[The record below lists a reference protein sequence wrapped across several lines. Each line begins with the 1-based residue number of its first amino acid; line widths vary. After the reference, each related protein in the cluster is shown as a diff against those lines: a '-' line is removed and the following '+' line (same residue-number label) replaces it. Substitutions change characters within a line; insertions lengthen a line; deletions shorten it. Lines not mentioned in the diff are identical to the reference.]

1 MPTLKAAIRWIDYKD
16 PKELKKLSPHYNW
29 IQSNVTGNNDSSPP
43 MAAIKW
49 LIRNPDVFILRA
61 EESIHDT
68 SYSFDLTKEV
78 EETIPSSNTLLDE
91 AVERFNSMK
100 EELESLKLIVN
111 KEKLAY
117 LERERRKVLN

>member
-1 MPTLKAAIRWIDYKD
+1 
-16 PKELKKLSPHYNW
+16 LSPHYNW
-29 IQSNVTGNNDSSPP
+29 IQSNVTGDSDSSPP

-49 LIRNPDVFILRA
+49 LVRNPDVFILKA

-68 SYSFDLTKEV
+68 SYSFDITKEV
-78 EETIPSSNTLLDE
+78 EETLPSSSTLLDE
-91 AVERFNSMK
+91 TVERFKSME

-117 LERERRKVLN
+117 LERERRKILNEINNNTAKPETHQLSLGSL